1 MNSRRVI
8 FPDPEIWTNGPNKE
22 NDMSNPESPTPRD
35 VRMAAAL
42 IIHHRGGN
50 AEGLAEIV
58 RETIETDRAAQL
70 LQGLLDLHRVYIVQ
84 TRTPV
89 GIQYLGTYV
98 AQLAEVDDRTELTLD
113 MQRAARV
120 LDCHGRDDVDGINE
134 VLTQT
139 RADNRGAQLLQA
151 LLDLYDAAL
160 PEILS
165 GPGRR
170 WLDAC
175 IAALIDQEDA
185 GQ

>member
-1 MNSRRVI
+1 MNTRRVI
-8 FPDPEIWTNGPNKE
+8 FVDPEIWTTRPSKE
-22 NDMSNPESPTPRD
+22 NHMNNPEGPTPRD

-50 AEGLAEIV
+50 SEGLAEIV

-70 LQGLLDLHRVYIVQ
+70 LDGLLDLHRVYIVQ

-98 AQLAEVDDRTELTLD
+98 GQLAEVDDRSELTLD

-134 VLTQT
+134 VLTET

-151 LLDLYDAAL
+151 LLDLYDAVL

-165 GPGRR
+165 EPGRR

-175 IAALIDQEDA
+175 IASLIKQEEG

>member
-22 NDMSNPESPTPRD
+22 NHMSNPESPTPRD

-42 IIHHRGGN
+42 IIHHRSGN
-50 AEGLAEIV
+50 PEGLAEIV
-58 RETIETDRAAQL
+58 RETAETDRAAQL
-70 LQGLLDLHRVYIVQ
+70 LEGVLNLHQIFIAH

-89 GIQYLGTYV
+89 GIQYLGHYV
-98 AQLAEVDDRTELTLD
+98 GQLAEVDERTELTLD

-134 VLTQT
+134 VLTET
-139 RADNRGAQLLQA
+139 RADNRGSQLLLA
-151 LLDLYDAAL
+151 LLDLYDAIL
-160 PEILS
+160 PELLS
-165 GPGRR
+165 QPGRR

-175 IAALIDQEDA
+175 VASLVEQEEE
-185 GQ
+185 